1 MNQINSIEQFSIVLT
16 DILTRLRNIGDVA
29 LPCPAPQPWNDARNS
44 AVYQADGPRYVVPDW
59 RFSCFPQYETVQSV
73 NYCAGIRVSVNVS
86 NATMGGH
93 SKTMIVASPEDLEA
107 ALGELVAF
115 RDEAL
120 KKCNHRNHRF
130 DANLGRCYNRYVCN
144 DCGVKF
150 EIDSSD

>member
-1 MNQINSIEQFSIVLT
+1 
-16 DILTRLRNIGDVA
+16 
-29 LPCPAPQPWNDARNS
+29 
-44 AVYQADGPRYVVPDW
+44 
-59 RFSCFPQYETVQSV
+59 
-73 NYCAGIRVSVNVS
+73 
-86 NATMGGH
+86 MGGH

-130 DANLGRCYNRYVCN
+130 DTNLGRCYNRYVCN

-150 EIDSSD
+150 EIDSGD